1 MSSRIVRG
9 LFFLLASVCLS
20 VAFFTGCRS
29 DLEKGRAA
37 YREKDYR
44 AAVKYFAKAAK
55 SSDYYEAREAL
66 FNLGICFWQD
76 DGIGKND
83 AESLKW
89 FRIAADQRHKDAPYV
104 LALRYALGDGV
115 EASREK
121 ALEWIRT
128 GNERQNMT
136 LGTGLDMD
144 KLEAMLE
151 RGDEDTIREMKT
163 EYLKEAVE
171 DMAAEPR
178 KDEIPVPILLL
189 YGLCSLFGVYSIIAL
204 LRLRHRARR
213 WPPRN
218 QAIRESMTTMIILI
232 LLHVLLVPWGIG
244 LLASQAGREG
254 SLVLAFLFYPLLE
267 LVWFLITLAVLY
279 AHVFRRS
286 HRFRIVRNISMIY
299 LFPCFIYSG
308 LLITLFIAVFPGCFE

>member
-9 LFFLLASVCLS
+9 LFFLLAAVCLS
-20 VAFFTGCRS
+20 VAFFTGCKS

-37 YREKDYR
+37 YREKDYQ
-44 AAVKYFAKAAK
+44 AAVEYFTKAAK

-66 FNLGICFWQD
+66 FNLGVCYWQD

-163 EYLKEAVE
+163 ECLEKAVE
-171 DMAAEPR
+171 DLATEPR

-189 YGLCSLFGVYSIIAL
+189 YGLFSLFGIYSIIAL
-204 LRLRHRARR
+204 LRLRYRARR

-218 QAIRESMTTMIILI
+218 HAIRESMTTMIILI
-232 LLHVLLVPWGIG
+232 LLHVLLVPWGIIFLG
-244 LLASQAGREG
+244 FHANREG
-254 SLVLAFLFYPLLE
+254 ALTIAFLFYPLLE
-267 LVWFLITLAVLY
+267 IVWFLIMLATLY
-279 AHVFRRS
+279 AHDFRKS
-286 HRFRIVRNISMIY
+286 HRFKPVRDICMIY
-299 LFPCFIYSG
+299 LVPCIIHFGLWIM
-308 LLITLFIAVFPGCFE
+308 LLIVVFPGAFE

>member
-9 LFFLLASVCLS
+9 LFFALAAVCLS
-20 VAFFTGCRS
+20 VAFFTGCKS

-37 YREKDYR
+37 YRAKDYQ
-44 AAVKYFAKAAK
+44 AAVEYFTKAAK
-55 SSDYYEAREAL
+55 SSDQYESLAAL
-66 FNLGICFWQD
+66 FNLGVCYWQD
-76 DGIGKND
+76 DGVGKND

-189 YGLCSLFGVYSIIAL
+189 YGLFSLFGVYSIIAL

-218 QAIRESMTTMIILI
+218 HAIRESMTTMIILI
-232 LLHVLLVPWGIG
+232 LLHVLLVPWGLG
-244 LLASQAGREG
+244 LLASQADRDG
-254 SLVLAFLFYPLLE
+254 SLIIAFLFYPLLE
-267 LVWFLITLAVLY
+267 IVWFLIMLATLY
-279 AHVFRRS
+279 AHDFRKS
-286 HRFRIVRNISMIY
+286 HRFKPVRDICMIY
-299 LFPCFIYSG
+299 LVPCIIHFG
-308 LLITLFIAVFPGCFE
+308 LWIMLLFIVFPGAFE

>member
-9 LFFLLASVCLS
+9 LFFALAAVCLS
-20 VAFFTGCRS
+20 AAFFTGCRS

-163 EYLKEAVE
+163 EWLKGAVE
-171 DMAAEPR
+171 DMATEPR

-189 YGLCSLFGVYSIIAL
+189 YGLFSLFGIYSIVAL

-218 QAIRESMTTMIILI
+218 HAIRESMTTMIILI
-232 LLHVLLVPWGIG
+232 LLHVLLVPWGIIFLG
-244 LLASQAGREG
+244 FHANREG
-254 SLVLAFLFYPLLE
+254 SLSIAFLFYPLLE
-267 LVWFLITLAVLY
+267 IVWFLIMLAVLY
-279 AHVFRRS
+279 AHDFRRS
-286 HRFRIVRNISMIY
+286 RRFKPVRDICMIY
-299 LFPCFIYSG
+299 LVPCLIHFG
-308 LLITLFIAVFPGCFE
+308 LLIMLFIAVFPSCFE